1 MHETAIG
8 QIRQITPPMAVSEA
22 NSPPSEAISRCI
34 RYSAQSTVPVMTPLF
49 APPERDPAVKA
60 AIASDT
66 SADAFISSIGA
77 TPLRIRYAHTAV
89 NAEKTAIPA
98 ITGSSLV
105 RIDFDFIFGFKTE
118 KPPCGKQNGITFY
131 FRKGHFIP
139 YESDGSVVLLL
150 AEQSDGFTLLGRFGV
165 RAGIGRNGP
174 LRDLNANL
182 ILAGLEGDGIFRNRD
197 DSSHKAAD
205 GDDLITGAKAFAHL
219 VELFLFLVFGND
231 HENIENQNHDN
242 EKNNR

>member
-118 KPPCGKQNGITFY
+118 KPPCGKQNGNTFY

-139 YESDGSVVLLL
+139 
-150 AEQSDGFTLLGRFGV
+150 
-165 RAGIGRNGP
+165 I
-174 LRDLNANL
+174 
-182 ILAGLEGDGIFRNRD
+182 
-197 DSSHKAAD
+197 
-205 GDDLITGAKAFAHL
+205 
-219 VELFLFLVFGND
+219 
-231 HENIENQNHDN
+231 
-242 EKNNR
+242 